1 MPDSTGAAEAPF
13 AGDVTV
19 ILKRWNDDPQSTLD
33 ALTPVVY
40 EELRKIAAGYLR
52 RQRGDHTLQPT
63 ALINE
68 AYLRLVKQESAT
80 FEDRSH
86 FYALAARL
94 MRHILVDAAR
104 SKSAAKR
111 GPGQFV
117 QLDTTGMGMRDSAMD
132 LLAVHEAL
140 EKLQSHNRRLAQ
152 AVELRYFG
160 GLQLEEIGGA
170 LAVSLATV
178 KRDLALGEAWL
189 RRALSTAG

>member
-1 MPDSTGAAEAPF
+1 MTDGTGSAEAPF
-13 AGDVTV
+13 GGDVTV
-19 ILKRWNDDPQSTLD
+19 ILKRWNDNPQSTLE

-68 AYLRLVKQESAT
+68 AYLRLVKQETAN
-80 FEDRSH
+80 FDDRSH

-104 SKSAAKR
+104 SRNAVKR

-117 QLDTTGMGMRDSAMD
+117 QLDTSGMGIRDSAMD

-140 EKLQSHNRRLAQ
+140 EKLGTHNERLAR

-170 LAVSLATV
+170 LEVSLATV

-189 RRALSTAG
+189 RRALSSAG

>member
-1 MPDSTGAAEAPF
+1 MRDPSGTASAPTI
-13 AGDVTV
+13 GDVTV
-19 ILKRWNDDPQSTLD
+19 ILKRWNASPQSALE

-86 FYALAARL
+86 FYALAARM

-104 SKSAAKR
+104 SRKAAKR
-111 GPGQFV
+111 GAGQQV
-117 QLDTTGMGMRDSAMD
+117 QLDTGGMGIRDHAMD

-140 EKLQSHNRRLAQ
+140 EKLQNHNSRLAQ

-160 GLQLEEIGGA
+160 GLQLDEIGGA
-170 LAVSLATV
+170 LAISLATV